1 VTNPDEGTFDINLLI
16 PGTTTY
22 YTATINSKGNAE
34 HVRSSLNDYWSKNF
48 GCNIQVTLD
57 M

>member
-34 HVRSSLNDYWSKNF
+34 HVRSSL
-48 GCNIQVTLD
+48 
-57 M
+57 